1 MATFTIQTKDKDGNV
16 TTKVVDTDESYKE
29 QYTAQKEAKK

>member
-16 TTKVVDTDESYKE
+16 TTKVVDTIVSLTE
-29 QYTAQKEAKK
+29 QYKKEGNK